1 MGGPAGHA
9 VARLCA
15 RTAQLGARRGRPAR
29 GARTPGMGRV
39 DARAILRNAEQRMTS
54 VDPTIVLG
62 AALDALVEAVLITD
76 AQGGLTFANATAAR
90 VLGAAHDV
98 GHPVS
103 DLLDRLP
110 ARTPDGGALAP
121 ALHPI
126 RRALAQAQA
135 VIGAELPIDL
145 AGGPSPVLV
154 QT

>member
-62 AALDALVEAVLITD
+62 AALDPLVEPVLFTD
-76 AQGGLTFANATAAR
+76 AQGGLPSPNAPAPR
-90 VLGAAHDV
+90 VPGPAPQP
-98 GHPVS
+98 GRPVT

-110 ARTPDGGALAP
+110 TRT
-121 ALHPI
+121 
-126 RRALAQAQA
+126 
-135 VIGAELPIDL
+135 
-145 AGGPSPVLV
+145 
-154 QT
+154 